1 MILIT
6 EQLQHFAD
14 RFIGNQTDYALQLP
28 TGRYRRVGFPVT
40 LEVIEAHL
48 TGSCTMGTYV
58 ISDRGVCFFAV
69 FDADQDNGLLRL
81 ADLRRELAASGIPSY
96 LEQSRRGGHLWVFL
110 DTPVPAWVLRKWLLP
125 SCPAGVEFYPKQDEA
140 AGVGSLI
147 RVPLGIHQVSGR
159 RYPFVVPHEGHLV
172 PVASRL
178 LDTLAALEA
187 VERATVPQDLFVASC
202 QSTQPPAGT
211 HTSKTIPSPIRWLSR
226 SPTIADWCAEQD
238 PLSAIGQYVQLDGRG
253 MGCCPFGEH
262 HSDGRDSHPS
272 FRVFEPR
279 RRGGNCWCC
288 YTAGIS
294 GNVFN
299 FLQLYHKLSAQELW
313 SWLRTGNVR

>member
-1 MILIT
+1 MALTT

-14 RFIGNQTDYALQLP
+14 CFIGNQTDYALQLP

-48 TGSCTMGTYV
+48 TGECTMGTYV

-69 FDADQDNGLLRL
+69 FDADQANGLLL
-81 ADLRRELAASGIPSY
+81 LSDLWRELAASDIPSY

-110 DTPVPAWVLRKWLLP
+110 DTPVPAWALRKWLLP
-125 SCPAGVEFYPKQDEA
+125 RCPAGVEFYPKQDEA

-147 RVPLGIHQVSGR
+147 RVPLGIHQMNGR
-159 RYPFVVPHEGHLV
+159 RYPFVVPRDGHLM

-178 LDTLAALEA
+178 LDTLSALEA
-187 VERATVPQDLFVASC
+187 VERATVPQSLFVASC
-202 QSTQPPAGT
+202 QSARPPAGT
-211 HTSKTIPSPIRWLSR
+211 HTSKTIPSPIRWFSK
-226 SPTIADWCAEQD
+226 SPTIADWCAQQD
-238 PLSAIGQYVQLDGRG
+238 PFLAIGRYVRLDRRG

-262 HSDGRDSHPS
+262 HEGGRDSHPS

-279 RRGGNCWCC
+279 RRGGTCWCC

-299 FLQLYHKLSAQELW
+299 FLQLYRKLSAQELW
-313 SWLRTGNVR
+313 SWLCTGNVR